1 MPEEFK
7 IEVEVWSLFR
17 AVFGDAR
24 LWRKIID
31 ALSTLID
38 EANFVAT
45 SEGLRMRA
53 MDPSRVAMVDFE
65 MDRSA
70 FNEYLCDQETMLGVN
85 FDDFKKILK
94 RATASDK
101 LELEYS
107 EEEKRLKVRFIGRTT
122 RTFSIPLLEFGQ
134 EELATP
140 RITFN
145 ASVKMLSESLK
156 EAIKDAEVISDFVR
170 FEANPEVFIIRASGD
185 RGEVEVKIDMAGG
198 GLLSIDVKEPSF
210 AYYSLSYLGEMI
222 KASQAADVVG
232 VEFSTNMPLKLD
244 FELPSGRITYYLA
257 PRMEAE

>member
-1 MPEEFK
+1 
-7 IEVEVWSLFR
+7 
-17 AVFGDAR
+17 
-24 LWRKIID
+24 
-31 ALSTLID
+31 
-38 EANFVAT
+38 
-45 SEGLRMRA
+45 
-53 MDPSRVAMVDFE
+53 
-65 MDRSA
+65 
-70 FNEYLCDQETMLGVN
+70 
-85 FDDFKKILK
+85 
-94 RATASDK
+94 
-101 LELEYS
+101 
-107 EEEKRLKVRFIGRTT
+107 
-122 RTFSIPLLEFGQ
+122 
-134 EELATP
+134 
-140 RITFN
+140 
-145 ASVKMLSESLK
+145 MLSESLK